1 MLSLV
6 EIGPAILE
14 KKIFKCFLSIFAI
27 LLLFPLEEAF
37 QLNKHKSLS
46 IKDNL
51 CQIWLKLTLWFWKRW
66 KCEKFTDTRTGS
78 GEEDSFQ
85 IIFTIYQLSSL
96 LVLRLNKPRMS
107 FTQRYPKIH
116 VLCAK
121 FGWNWPNGSGEGDEK
136 DKSLQTGG
144 HTDGRQTIRKAREL
158 LA

>member
-6 EIGPAILE
+6 EIGPTILE
-14 KKIFKCFLSIFAI
+14 KKIFKCVLSIFAF
-27 LLLFPLEEAF
+27 LLLFPLKMGVAF

-46 IKDNL
+46 LKDNL
-51 CQIWLKLTLWFWKRW
+51 CQIWLKLALWFWKRW

-107 FTQRYPKIH
+107 FTQRYMYFVPSSVEIDLM
-116 VLCAK
+116 VL
-121 FGWNWPNGSGEGDEK
+121 EK
-136 DKSLQTGG
+136 EMKKTKVYRQADTR
-144 HTDGRQTIRKAREL
+144 TDDRRSEKL
-158 LA
+158 VSF